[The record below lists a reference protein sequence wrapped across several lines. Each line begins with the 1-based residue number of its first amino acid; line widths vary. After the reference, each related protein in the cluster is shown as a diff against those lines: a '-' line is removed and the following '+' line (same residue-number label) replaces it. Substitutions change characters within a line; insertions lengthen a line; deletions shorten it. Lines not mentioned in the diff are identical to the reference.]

1 MNRSKA
7 LRRALAGGV
16 AAVGIAVGQWL
27 HSAPAG
33 GDDQSVVSAAPAA
46 VDLSALLSQVR
57 VVDHIDEVDGY
68 ERGCGTDKKTRAKQR
83 CVFGPAWND
92 PLDHS
97 GCDTRSRLLSQSLH
111 NVTFKPG
118 TRNCKPVAGV
128 LSPDP
133 YTGADIDLKDV
144 EVDHVYAISRAWNAG
159 AWRWSPKQR
168 QIFANDFTELIAVSR
183 TANRSKSDAGLDEW
197 LPSYQPCTYAQRYL
211 AVAAKYE
218 LPITV
223 GDRAAAITACR

>member
-1 MNRSKA
+1 MGRSKIV
-7 LRRALAGGV
+7 RRALVTSV
-16 AAVGIAVGQWL
+16 AATGIAVGQWL

-33 GDDQSVVSAAPAA
+33 GDDSHISSAPAA
-46 VDLSALLSQVR
+46 ADISALLSQVR
-57 VVDHIDEVDGY
+57 VVDHLDEVDGY
-68 ERGCGTDKKTRAKQR
+68 ERGCGTDKKTRTKQR

-97 GCDTRSRLLSQSLH
+97 GCDTRSRLLSESLH

-118 TRNCKPVAGV
+118 TRNCKPAAGV

-168 QIFANDFTELIAVSR
+168 QIFANDLTELIAVSR
-183 TANRSKSDAGLDEW
+183 SANRAKSDAGLDEW
-197 LPSYQPCTYAQRYL
+197 LPSHQPCTYAQRYL